1 MDIYT
6 NSFLLLWYTK
16 WYTTGILSIPN
27 PIYSVHGWVAC
38 KASRESG
45 FGCYIGDL
53 FLGVVAY
60 CDILLLSPTRN
71 GLQNLY
77 NFVKSMLRSIIF
89 PFQQIQIHPNPNV
102 FIFLVDVTEN
112 RWRSSL
118 FIRSCPGSVRLTILV
133 ISFMNQVHKI

>member
-1 MDIYT
+1 MVSYT

-16 WYTTGILSIPN
+16 WYTTGILSIPY
-27 PIYSVHGWVAC
+27 PIYSVHGRVAC
-38 KASRESG
+38 KAWRKWLVA
-45 FGCYIGDL
+45 I
-53 FLGVVAY
+53 LGISSLVLWPTVIF
-60 CDILLLSPTRN
+60 CCCLLPEMVYKTY
-71 GLQNLY
+71 Y